1 MYKLILTTAHSV
13 NKYVEGFPLRSA
25 LDQSL
30 DLTEVEDLFHIR
42 HIVVHRIDHLH
53 DEAAPV
59 YLKNDTETRIRGLHN
74 NR

>member
-30 DLTEVEDLFHIR
+30 DLTEVKDLFHVR
-42 HIVVHRIDHLH
+42 HIVVYRIDHLH